1 MREVRFCSLFDRRTQ
16 LKLQKSVES
25 ALRETWKAL
34 EKVDC
39 RHFWGFN
46 SRFHTYKFHLSPQEI
61 SPELRPLLD
70 AYFNAIKEDAQSYFE
85 LEEDLL
91 VAGINGLF
99 QRMRVIPPFSSLS
112 PSLPSVLPDA
122 IVAETEEATAA
133 AQNDEKVIEALKQF
147 LRLYDVI
154 LEGLPDV
161 TLEDYV
167 QRDRIR
173 DLFTWCVC
181 GNN

>member
-1 MREVRFCSLFDRRTQ
+1 MEN
-16 LKLQKSVES
+16 

-34 EKVDC
+34 EEVDC

-46 SRFHTYKFHLSPQEI
+46 SRFHTFKFHLSPQEI

-70 AYFNAIKEDAQSYFE
+70 AYFEAFKEDAESYFE

-99 QRMRVIPPFSSLS
+99 QRMRVVPPPSSSSLS
-112 PSLPSVLPDA
+112 LSSSSSALPDTMA
-122 IVAETEEATAA
+122 VVATAA
-133 AQNDEKVIEALKQF
+133 TAEDDEKVIEALKQF
-147 LRLYDVI
+147 LKLYDVI

-181 GNN
+181 GNNRFAIHYSSV

>member
-1 MREVRFCSLFDRRTQ
+1 M
-16 LKLQKSVES
+16 ES

-34 EKVDC
+34 EEVDC

-46 SRFHTYKFHLSPQEI
+46 SRFHTFKFHLSPQEI

-70 AYFNAIKEDAQSYFE
+70 AYFEAFKEDAESYFE

-99 QRMRVIPPFSSLS
+99 QRMRVVPPPSSSSLS
-112 PSLPSVLPDA
+112 LSSSSSALPDTMA
-122 IVAETEEATAA
+122 VVATAA
-133 AQNDEKVIEALKQF
+133 TAEDDEKVIEALKQF
-147 LRLYDVI
+147 LKLYDVI

-181 GNN
+181 GNNRFAIHYSSV

>member
-1 MREVRFCSLFDRRTQ
+1 M
-16 LKLQKSVES
+16 
-25 ALRETWKAL
+25 
-34 EKVDC
+34 
-39 RHFWGFN
+39 
-46 SRFHTYKFHLSPQEI
+46 
-61 SPELRPLLD
+61 LD

-112 PSLPSVLPDA
+112 PSLPSALSDA